1 MSTVTEVTESL
12 RDLRAAFASKR
23 EIILSSV
30 EQFGSHKK
38 QWDDFFSE
46 NQLISS
52 ALSYAKSHK
61 QSRVQ
66 KLIEFDASFEQLFFK
81 NVDLL
86 LAKNCDDWNLLDRFQ
101 RKVQTDRAL
110 NVADPIWTNFLRCFR
125 DLIIYDAEP
134 QVISSCRDL
143 IGRIQRWEPDDKFIV
158 GESRIGLNL
167 FSASESNDV
176 SELRGNL

>member
-12 RDLRAAFASKR
+12 RDLRAAFVSKR

-66 KLIEFDASFEQLFFK
+66 KLIEFDASF
-81 NVDLL
+81 
-86 LAKNCDDWNLLDRFQ
+86 
-101 RKVQTDRAL
+101 
-110 NVADPIWTNFLRCFR
+110 
-125 DLIIYDAEP
+125 
-134 QVISSCRDL
+134 
-143 IGRIQRWEPDDKFIV
+143 
-158 GESRIGLNL
+158 
-167 FSASESNDV
+167 
-176 SELRGNL
+176 